1 MELLFDV
8 RGGDFSLLRRSRSAS
23 SRLEN
28 KLAVDFLSR
37 GMRRGEGC
45 CAGGSE
51 GRELVPCSR
60 VPNYKGKGKQRRVFP
75 PVRGEF

>member
-51 GRELVPCSR
+51 GGSWFRVHVCPITRGRENSGVYSL
-60 VPNYKGKGKQRRVFP
+60 Q
-75 PVRGEF
+75 